1 MRLIKFFIFCSLSF
15 LTSSQA
21 QTIVW
26 DKNKEPDL
34 AGYRVYYGSASRE
47 YQRVFSTRDTSAFL
61 GYPFNITYAAVTA
74 YDESGN
80 ESYYSEEV
88 SYTSPQQDTLS
99 VIDYPTGK
107 DFRIVIVYESKGPG
121 LPNIQVQWQKY
132 NPDKTIYS
140 TWIDM
145 PAQGDTTW
153 NWMVNATGDTLTFNG
168 SQITSERFNP
178 GLYFLQQYRVKINDN
193 NWLATDLMRLV
204 QSWVPI
210 DVFIL
215 R

>member
-1 MRLIKFFIFCSLSF
+1 
-15 LTSSQA
+15 
-21 QTIVW
+21 
-26 DKNKEPDL
+26 
-34 AGYRVYYGSASRE
+34 
-47 YQRVFSTRDTSAFL
+47 
-61 GYPFNITYAAVTA
+61 
-74 YDESGN
+74 
-80 ESYYSEEV
+80 
-88 SYTSPQQDTLS
+88 
-99 VIDYPTGK
+99 
-107 DFRIVIVYESKGPG
+107 
-121 LPNIQVQWQKY
+121 
-132 NPDKTIYS
+132 
-140 TWIDM
+140 M

-193 NWLATDLMRLV
+193 NWLATDLMRLI